1 MRASSFRGW
10 TSVVLCAVALA
21 AWPASAGAAFGPV
34 DPEQLA
40 SGQRIDEARPWV
52 SPLGEQLVFYRE
64 IQPQQTLGLRV
75 RPAGGAF
82 GPKQSLTGEPNFE
95 MPQDVSFDSAGDAL
109 AIWGIATNS
118 APAQFARSA
127 PGGLFGAASTS
138 PCYRFVSSSVGPHD
152 ELAVACNTEPVPGKY
167 RVEFTE
173 GASLADFP
181 GSQSPLGP
189 TVESEF
195 LEPKMRIGA
204 DGTLA
209 VAWDYEAGGKRFVEV
224 AVRPAGSKA
233 APTPQTL
240 IEVATPSPAGFFE
253 DLAVTADGTV
263 IVLASTTEGLGAYV
277 RPSGGAFAPVNVG
290 PAGSGGVLGVDAA
303 GNAIVAITQFSIG
316 GSTIQYAVRPP
327 GGSFGAAQDIV
338 PAGSYLSA
346 NLSVAPDG
354 TAFAELFK
362 AANGGVDVAVR
373 PPGGSFGAPLPVTGP
388 GAQGSGFAVTPG
400 DDLLASW
407 TFDANGD
414 KKPDEVLLGG
424 LDSGTP
430 PALSEVVVPSA
441 TVLGVASTFSAHA
454 SDTMGMRGVHWSFG
468 DGASADGES
477 ASHAYATAGTYTVT
491 VTATDRAG
499 NTSSATRTISVID
512 PNARTQLPLIAPL
525 TPGSGP
531 AITLKLPRSV
541 RFKSLLKRG
550 VTVEVATSEPSTVLG
565 NLVGRARGG
574 RIAAV
579 GDLIVASKTLRG
591 VKAKRKLVLRP
602 AASRLGRRRP
612 LSLTVQVVATDARGL
627 QRTATRKLAVKR

>member
-1 MRASSFRGW
+1 MWGRSFWGW
-10 TSVVLCAVALA
+10 TSAVLCAAALA
-21 AWPASAGAAFGPV
+21 ACPASAGAAFGPV
-34 DPEQLA
+34 DPEQIA

-52 SPLGEQLVFYRE
+52 SPLGEQFVFYRE
-64 IQPQQTLGLRV
+64 IEPQQTLGVRA

-82 GPKQSLTGEPNFE
+82 GPKQSLTGEANFE

-118 APAQFARSA
+118 VPAQFARSA
-127 PGGLFGAASTS
+127 PGALFGAASAS

-152 ELAVACNTEPVPGKY
+152 ELAVACNTEPLPGKY
-167 RVEFTE
+167 RVEFSE
-173 GASLADFP
+173 GASLAGFP

-189 TVESEF
+189 MVESEF
-195 LEPKMRIGA
+195 LEPKVRIGA

-209 VAWDYEAGGKRFVEV
+209 VAWGYEAGGKRFVEV

-253 DLAVTADGTV
+253 GLAVTADGTV

-277 RPSGGAFAPVNVG
+277 RPSGGAFAPVKVG

-303 GNAIVAITQFSIG
+303 GNAILVTTQFSIG
-316 GSTIQYAVRPP
+316 GNTIQYAVRSP
-327 GGSFGAAQDIV
+327 GGSFGAAQDVV

-362 AANGGVDVAVR
+362 PGGGFDVAVR
-373 PPGGSFGAPLPVTGP
+373 PPGGGGFGTPLPVA
-388 GAQGSGFAVTPG
+388 GAGAGFGGFAVTPG

-407 TFDANGD
+407 KVDGT
-414 KKPDEVLLGG
+414 PDEVFAGG

-430 PALSEVVVPSA
+430 PTLSDVSVPTA
-441 TVLGVASTFSAHA
+441 GVLGAAAAFSAHA
-454 SDTMGMRGVHWSFG
+454 SDTMGIRGVHWSFG

-477 ASHAYATAGTYTVT
+477 ASHAYASAGTYTVT

-512 PNARTQLPLIAPL
+512 PNPRQSLPLIAPP
-525 TPGSGP
+525 TPGGP

-550 VTVEVATSEPSTVLG
+550 VTVEVATSEPATVLG
-565 NLVGRARGG
+565 NLLGRARGG

-579 GDLIVASKTLRG
+579 GDLIVASKTLKN

-602 AASRLGRRRP
+602 SPSRLGKRRS

-627 QRTATRKLAVKR
+627 QRTATRKLSVKR